1 MEITIN
7 KTTTL
12 GSIKSLFNAHW
23 PHLKLV
29 FFTKPHS
36 EHRGTGAKFMID
48 DDTLTVSQAQPA
60 FKESISITVYGG
72 MTVWEFEQ
80 MFEKDLGLH
89 VHVFR
94 RSGNIWLES
103 TVSDDLTLAQQESK
117 GKQSDQQSLYNI
129 DPVDYREQ
137 D

>member
-1 MEITIN
+1 MEISITSN
-7 KTTTL
+7 TSL
-12 GSIKSLFNAHW
+12 GSIKSAFSTHW

-29 FFTKPHS
+29 FFSKPHS
-36 EHRGTGAKFMID
+36 EHRGTSAKFMID
-48 DDTLTVSQAQPA
+48 DDNLSVGDIQPA
-60 FKESISITVYGG
+60 YEGSTSITVFGG
-72 MTVWEFEQ
+72 LTVWEFEQ

-94 RSGNIWLES
+94 RSGDIWLES

-117 GKQSDQQSLYNI
+117 GKQSDHQSIYNV